1 MAGYNV
7 QTPALFAVRDPEQL
21 VDFNLATLNATFQ
34 HAEKNSEY
42 TANNGVQYSAV
53 DMLDGYIV
61 RSGITS
67 DTTDG
72 TASAEDIIDE
82 MRRRLLSISNKDVM
96 ANGTSVMCGYTNLSS
111 YYIEIQGATGV
122 NVSFPNYIAPG
133 SSAKLHIV
141 VVDQASLGNGHSDQ
155 VRIAICGAYEF
166 FNPPN

>member
-21 VDFNLATLNATFQ
+21 VNFNLATLNATFQ

-82 MRRRLLSISNKDVM
+82 MRRRLLSISNKSTF
-96 ANGTSVMCGYTNLSS
+96 ANGTSVVCGFTNTSN
-111 YYIEIQGATGV
+111 YWIQIQGATGV
-122 NVSFPNYIAPG
+122 SVAYPNFIASG
-133 SSAKLHIV
+133 TSAKLHMI
-141 VVDQASLGNGHSDQ
+141 VVDQASLGDGHTDE
-155 VRIAICGAYEF
+155 VRIAVCGGYEY
-166 FNPPN
+166 NY